1 MSNIWHDI
9 SPDRI
14 QPEDFVAVIEIP
26 KGSKKKYELD
36 KETGLIILDRVL
48 YTSTHYP
55 ANYGFI
61 PRTYGDDGDPLDVLV
76 VCSESIDPLTLV
88 RCYPIGYIS
97 MLDGGKNDE
106 KIIAIPFSDP
116 TYNNVQDLMD
126 LPPHLFDEMAHFF
139 SVYKALEGKET
150 VAKDV
155 NDRAAAVEVIRKAM
169 EHYAE
174 CFLGGAKAKEELKKS
189 PSWPQGHGALCRVL
203 SRRRQ
208 GQGGVEEV
216 AVVDGTGGISIEKPP
231 GSLVS
236 RGAYCFNQ
244 KD

>member
-14 QPEDFVAVIEIP
+14 KPEDFVAVIEIP

-48 YTSTHYP
+48 HTSTHYP

-76 VCSESIDPLTLV
+76 LCSEAMDPLTLV
-88 RCYPIGYIS
+88 RCYPVGFIS

-116 TYNNVQDLMD
+116 TYNTYQDLMD
-126 LPPHLFDEMAHFF
+126 LPGHIFDEMAHFF
-139 SVYKALEGKET
+139 TVYKALEGKEA
-150 VAKDV
+150 VAGDV
-155 NDRAAAVEVIRKAM
+155 NDRQAAIQVIQRAM
-169 EHYAE
+169 DHYAE
-174 CFLGGAKAKEELKKS
+174 CFLGGAA
-189 PSWPQGHGALCRVL
+189 PRVDHRA
-203 SRRRQ
+203 SDR
-208 GQGGVEEV
+208 
-216 AVVDGTGGISIEKPP
+216 
-231 GSLVS
+231 
-236 RGAYCFNQ
+236 
-244 KD
+244 